1 MPPLTPSTCMTGHHG
16 RFHAL
21 RGGDRHER
29 IPMPHHKERPAR
41 KATSRLALYLVFAFI
56 VAAILAFIWVNMHA

>member
-1 MPPLTPSTCMTGHHG
+1 MSRFRHHG
-16 RFHAL
+16 ARYAL
-21 RGGDRHER
+21 MGQDQHER
-29 IPMPHHKERPAR
+29 IKMPHHKERPAR